1 MNPNF
6 DPNQNPFQSIIAGL
20 KNPNQAGAQPGGQ
33 PGGIDLAS
41 MMGASG
47 GAQSQ
52 DPTQGQPQPQGGPA
66 GGMPTIPGAPT
77 LPPSQ
82 LEQGKNPSSTKP
94 LVQAITALQ
103 NYIATETDRDNILL
117 GRNIIKL
124 LTQLVTKS
132 EDAQLGNLQKG
143 Y

>member
-6 DPNQNPFQSIIAGL
+6 DPNQNPFESILAGL
-20 KNPNQAGAQPGGQ
+20 QKPGQGGGPGRQGSPDLASILSQGGAQPTPTAPQ
-33 PGGIDLAS
+33 TQ
-41 MMGASG
+41 G
-47 GAQSQ
+47 GAA
-52 DPTQGQPQPQGGPA
+52 GGPPA
-66 GGMPTIPGAPT
+66 MPGTPT

-94 LVQAITALQ
+94 LVQAIGALQ
-103 NYIATETDRDNILL
+103 NYISSETDRDNILL
-117 GRNIIKL
+117 ARNVIKL

-132 EDAQLGNLQKG
+132 EDSQLGNLQKG

>member
-6 DPNQNPFQSIIAGL
+6 DPNQNPFESILAGL
-20 KNPNQAGAQPGGQ
+20 QKPGQGGGQ
-33 PGGIDLAS
+33 GRQ
-41 MMGASG
+41 G
-47 GAQSQ
+47 GAA
-52 DPTQGQPQPQGGPA
+52 GGPPA
-66 GGMPTIPGAPT
+66 MPGTPT

-94 LVQAITALQ
+94 LVQAIGALQ
-103 NYIATETDRDNILL
+103 NYISSETDRDNILL
-117 GRNIIKL
+117 ARNVIKL

-132 EDAQLGNLQKG
+132 EDSQLGNLQKG

>member
-6 DPNQNPFQSIIAGL
+6 DPNQNPFESILAGL
-20 KNPNQAGAQPGGQ
+20 QKPGQGGSPGQGEGPDLASILSQGGAQPT
-33 PGGIDLAS
+33 
-41 MMGASG
+41 
-47 GAQSQ
+47 
-52 DPTQGQPQPQGGPA
+52 PTTPQPQGGAA
-66 GGMPTIPGAPT
+66 GGPPAIPGTPQ

-94 LVQAITALQ
+94 LVQAIGALQ
-103 NYIATETDRDNILL
+103 NYIASETDRDNILL
-117 GRNIIKL
+117 ARNVIKL

-132 EDAQLGNLQKG
+132 EDSQLGNLKKG

>member
-6 DPNQNPFQSIIAGL
+6 DPNQNPFQSILAGL
-20 KNPNQAGAQPGGQ
+20 QKPGQGSGTGEQ
-33 PGGIDLAS
+33 GGLDLAS
-41 MMGASG
+41 ILGQGGEG
-47 GAQSQ
+47 GAQSA
-52 DPTQGQPQPQGGPA
+52 PVTPQPQGEAA
-66 GGMPTIPGAPT
+66 GGPPAMPGTPT

-94 LVQAITALQ
+94 LVQAISALQ
-103 NYIATETDRDNILL
+103 NYISSETDRDNILL
-117 GRNIIKL
+117 ARNVIKL

-132 EDAQLGNLQKG
+132 EDSQLNNLNKG